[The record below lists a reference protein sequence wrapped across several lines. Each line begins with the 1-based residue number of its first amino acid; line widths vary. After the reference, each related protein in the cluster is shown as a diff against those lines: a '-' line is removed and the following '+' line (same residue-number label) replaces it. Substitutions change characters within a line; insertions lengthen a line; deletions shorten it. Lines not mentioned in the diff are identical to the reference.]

1 MREDPNDVYD
11 RIRCRTCGCEWIYH
25 PDDVLIR
32 GRSEPLV
39 CARHRPPTTPPWVGE
54 ALARHELA
62 ATASNLPPTA
72 SDAEIARREVAGGV
86 PTREWPEAAG
96 IPPGEF
102 LSAVMARS
110 NARNGEDA

>member
-11 RIRCRTCGCEWIYH
+11 RIRCRTCGVPWDTHVYTSI
-25 PDDVLIR
+25 
-32 GRSEPLV
+32 
-39 CARHRPPTTPPWVGE
+39 CARHKPTIAPPWVAD

-62 ATASNLPPTA
+62 ATASNLPA
-72 SDAEIARREVAGGV
+72 VADDAEIARREVAGGT

-102 LSAVMARS
+102 LSAVMARA
-110 NARNGEDA
+110 NERNGEA

>member
-11 RIRCRTCGCEWIYH
+11 RIRCRTCGCEWMYH
-25 PDDVLIR
+25 PDGDI
-32 GRSEPLV
+32 
-39 CARHRPPTTPPWVGE
+39 CARHRPLAVPPWVGE

-62 ATASNLPPTA
+62 ATASNLPPSA
-72 SDAEIARREVAGGV
+72 SDAEIARHELAGGI

-102 LSAVMARS
+102 LAAVVAR
-110 NARNGEDA
+110 AHGKDGDEHG

>member
-11 RIRCRTCGCEWIYH
+11 RIRCRTCGCEWMYH
-25 PDDVLIR
+25 PDGD
-32 GRSEPLV
+32 V
-39 CARHRPPTTPPWVGE
+39 CARHRPLAAPPWVGE

-62 ATASNLPPTA
+62 ATASNLPA
-72 SDAEIARREVAGGV
+72 VADDAEIAGGV

-102 LSAVMARS
+102 LAAVKARADG
-110 NARNGEDA
+110 NNGEA

>member
-1 MREDPNDVYD
+1 MYVRPDPNDVYD

-25 PDDVLIR
+25 PDGD
-32 GRSEPLV
+32 V

-62 ATASNLPPTA
+62 
-72 SDAEIARREVAGGV
+72 GGV
-86 PTREWPEAAG
+86 PTREWPEPPG

-102 LSAVMARS
+102 LEAVMARAHE
-110 NARNGEDA
+110 NNGED